1 MEENT
6 NTVEEN
12 TVEEMAYS
20 IEDEVVNQISSSS
33 MFDNHDIDKVTEL
46 LFEKLQEKVSSD
58 RIHGAL
64 PEEEL

>member
-33 MFDNHDIDKVTEL
+33 MFDEYDVDKVTGL
-46 LFEKLQEKVSSD
+46 LFEKLQEKVSGE
-58 RIHGAL
+58 RIIQSL
-64 PEEEL
+64 PVNEL